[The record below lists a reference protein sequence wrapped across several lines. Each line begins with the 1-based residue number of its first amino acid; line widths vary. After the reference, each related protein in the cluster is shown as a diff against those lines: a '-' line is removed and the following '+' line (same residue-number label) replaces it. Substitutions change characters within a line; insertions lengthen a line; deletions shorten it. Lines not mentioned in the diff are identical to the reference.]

1 MSEINKFKAFQQN
14 LTQFIGTI
22 TEVTF
27 CAKQTGTIYCTFG
40 IPLKKKKEDDP
51 LWLNCIV
58 FGDLAG
64 EFESD
69 CSKGTRVLVGGHLK
83 ETVKDG
89 HTYVNFTV
97 QIYEKLSTYVPTE
110 QQQTSLL
117 QQRQCSN
124 EFYTRAFAFYQILAT
139 SLLNKHTFKKEVLRQ
154 SPSRLS
160 FFLKILCRLLY
171 GNKVVI
177 HY

>member
-14 LTQFIGTI
+14 LTWFIGTI

-64 EFESD
+64 KFESD

-110 QQQTSLL
+110 QQ
-117 QQRQCSN
+117 
-124 EFYTRAFAFYQILAT
+124 
-139 SLLNKHTFKKEVLRQ
+139 
-154 SPSRLS
+154 
-160 FFLKILCRLLY
+160 
-171 GNKVVI
+171 
-177 HY
+177 